1 MPATTSRPSRRSP
14 LHRYAASMASVVD
27 VTAEIELDGYAAVKL
42 QGGDTWE
49 LNIRALP
56 ADFMKLRDIQQTAHP
71 GGGSLAIGRCADA
84 PVWWN
89 ELDDQVYILVGH
101 DDVTWD
107 VAVVVPLATVDDIVR
122 AVEEELRGL

>member
-1 MPATTSRPSRRSP
+1 
-14 LHRYAASMASVVD
+14 MASAVD
-27 VTAEIELDGYAAVKL
+27 VTAEIELDGNAAVKL

-56 ADFMKLRDIQQTAHP
+56 ADFMTLRDIQHTTHP
-71 GGGSLAIGRCADA
+71 RGRSLAIGRCADA

-89 ELDDQVYILVGH
+89 EEDGQVAILVGH

-107 VAVVVPLATVDDIVR
+107 VAVMVPLATVDDIVR
-122 AVEEELRGL
+122 LVEQELRGR